1 MNVRVGGPG
10 SAELGESSRTLRPRV
25 ARGNLRT
32 MDADPRAELQRLAA
46 RLPEAIV
53 PAALRAVAELAAQRD
68 PFLTHVLAAEE
79 DDEELN
85 EVGQRMLKEARA
97 DSEAGRTHTLE
108 EVGRELGR

>member
-1 MNVRVGGPG
+1 
-10 SAELGESSRTLRPRV
+10 
-25 ARGNLRT
+25 
-32 MDADPRAELQRLAA
+32 MDPDPRAELQRLIA

-53 PAALRAVAELAAQRD
+53 PAALRAVTELASRRD

-97 DSEAGRTHTLE
+97 DSAAGRTHTLE
-108 EVGRELGR
+108 EVERELGL